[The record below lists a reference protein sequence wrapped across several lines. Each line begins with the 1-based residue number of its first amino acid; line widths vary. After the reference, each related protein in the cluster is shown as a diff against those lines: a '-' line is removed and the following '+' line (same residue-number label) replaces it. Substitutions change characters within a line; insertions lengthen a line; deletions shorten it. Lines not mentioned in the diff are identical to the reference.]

1 MKLLTILSL
10 ACLLVAACCVDG
22 TSNPN
27 LECDAMTP
35 VVDGQQPDSTTL
47 IDASVDA
54 PVCGCPTLQPGDLF
68 SVCGQTAITHYII
81 DPQGEVMYFPNGTN
95 NDVFE
100 SWRDNEEGLITIS
113 QSCFDS
119 LWVPV
124 MYPGGVNYRPG
135 SYVVK
140 RIGNNPQLYVILPN
154 NTLAP
159 ISAQVVSELCVP
171 ADVGGVG
178 CEPVEIADVFWPSFI
193 RRAPEI
199 TVPRVYPG
207 MLFVIGT
214 GTTVYYT
221 DVNGIAIHEVPS
233 AAFDLN
239 HFQRRFVRRVP
250 QSAVNGTL
258 VGAPMRIYEMLV
270 SDPAQGG

>member
-27 LECDAMTP
+27 LECDATTP
-35 VVDGQQPDSTTL
+35 VVDGQQPDSAPP
-47 IDASVDA
+47 IDASVDG
-54 PVCGCPTLQPGDLF
+54 PVCGCPTLQPGDIF
-68 SVCGQTAITHYII
+68 TVCGQTAIRHYIV
-81 DPQGEVMYFPNGTN
+81 DPQGEAMYFPIYQNS
-95 NDVFE
+95 DVFA
-100 SWRDNEEGLITIS
+100 SWRNNEEGLIPIS

-124 MYPGGVNYRPG
+124 IYPSSVNYRPG
-135 SYVVK
+135 SYLVK
-140 RIGNNPQLYVILPN
+140 RVGTSTPIYVILPN

-159 ISAQVVSELCVP
+159 ISATVAAELCQP

-178 CEPVEIADVFWPSFI
+178 CEPREIADTFWPSFTG
-193 RRAPEI
+193 RKPEI
-199 TVPRVYPG
+199 TVAHIYPG
-207 MLFVIGT
+207 LLFVIGNNS
-214 GTTVYYT
+214 TVYNT
-221 DVNGIAIHEVPS
+221 DVNGIIHEVPN
-233 AAFDLN
+233 AAFELN

-258 VGAPMRIYEMLV
+258 VGAPMRIYEWPV
-270 SDPAQGG
+270 SDPTQGG

>member
-1 MKLLTILSL
+1 VKLLTILSL

-135 SYVVK
+135 LIRSQADWQQPAAL
-140 RIGNNPQLYVILPN
+140 RH
-154 NTLAP
+154 
-159 ISAQVVSELCVP
+159 SAEQHSG
-171 ADVGGVG
+171 ADLGPGGV
-178 CEPVEIADVFWPSFI
+178 
-193 RRAPEI
+193 RALCA
-199 TVPRVYPG
+199 G
-207 MLFVIGT
+207 
-214 GTTVYYT
+214 
-221 DVNGIAIHEVPS
+221 
-233 AAFDLN
+233 
-239 HFQRRFVRRVP
+239 
-250 QSAVNGTL
+250 
-258 VGAPMRIYEMLV
+258 
-270 SDPAQGG
+270 